1 MNRKMLDLTT
11 VCIGVIAQTRNMS
24 RQSAFMQTKGR
35 DLTDIPEAKQIILDI
50 KIASVIAKY
59 AERYNVSLEEATETF
74 YNSVTAQLIE
84 ERIADMHCRSDIY
97 LADEL
102 HLEVEE
108 KKQ

>member
-1 MNRKMLDLTT
+1 
-11 VCIGVIAQTRNMS
+11 MS
-24 RQSAFMQTKGR
+24 ETKVLKPR
-35 DLTDIPEAKQIILDI
+35 PTPESRQIILDM

-74 YNSVTAQLIE
+74 YNSSLAQLID
-84 ERIADMHCRSDIY
+84 ERVADLHCRSDIY

-102 HLEVEE
+102 HLELEE